1 MKRLFLFLLLL
12 TMISGCQQNPQST
25 KPDREINQL
34 KSDITYL
41 EEQVR
46 ILQDELKKAK
56 EDIITL
62 ATVDIDGKTPR
73 DVVLQYLQAAKRR
86 DWKAMYKVYQVPDDM
101 SYTEFKQSMDRVNYV
116 KLLEFQVG
124 NFEVLSGN
132 HAIVYVTYTDKF
144 SDGRIVKEVNEPWS
158 CVRVNGRWMVR
169 WLPRQ

>member
-1 MKRLFLFLLLL
+1 
-12 TMISGCQQNPQST
+12 MISGCQQNPQFT

-56 EDIITL
+56 ENIITL

-73 DVVLQYLQAAKRR
+73 DVVLQYLQAKKHQ
-86 DWKAMYKVYQVPDDM
+86 DWKAAYEVYQVPDDM
-101 SYTEFKQSMDRVNYV
+101 SYTEYKKEMVELGI
-116 KLLEFQVG
+116 KLIDFQVG
-124 NFEVLSGN
+124 SFEVLSGDN
-132 HAIVYVTYTDKF
+132 ATVYVTYTNKF